1 MSKCE
6 LTIKTIYFFAPIR
19 PAPIPTTLSQRSFG
33 EIIII
38 RIINLVYTFAPCDQT
53 FDPGVSR
60 SGNFLEAEER
70 YRKEE
75 RRGERKKEEGKNEE
89 RWWQSTAKKIQGESF
104 VDDLIWSRQN
114 VGNWN
119 AAGGGGRKKRG
130 KIWLALEEFR
140 WPVSWPIPRESFL
153 GELGEEGVG

>member
-1 MSKCE
+1 MWVNYQNY
-6 LTIKTIYFFAPIR
+6 IFFRSNSTSSNSYHVIA
-19 PAPIPTTLSQRSFG
+19 TLVRRNNNHKNNQSR
-33 EIIII
+33 
-38 RIINLVYTFAPCDQT
+38 LYTFAPCDQT